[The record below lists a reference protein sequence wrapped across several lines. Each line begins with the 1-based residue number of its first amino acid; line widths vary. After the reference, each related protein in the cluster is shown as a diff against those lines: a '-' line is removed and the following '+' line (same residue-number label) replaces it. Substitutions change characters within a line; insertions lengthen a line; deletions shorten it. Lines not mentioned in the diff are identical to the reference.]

1 MGKLHRLSGDLVMI
15 RCTYRKG
22 NASPCIL
29 CWRSYV
35 TILPQHQYP
44 CVIRDIYL
52 PLSFHGLCGLAVRLT
67 GELLWVHI
75 WDLSASW
82 LLIVQQN
89 RPQATQP
96 MPWIWLAVWGQTSC
110 ICGYVMLT
118 LIYHKCAVPQC
129 FYPWTWWKHT
139 DFVMHFSEHIL
150 CLNPGRNDDPSVL
163 VNSRKFLFSPLRQRH
178 MIKPISP
185 FTVMGHRL
193 IVLEQTYSLPPQNLY
208 SFKVSFLKCM
218 IQMEPQGSSYR
229 DENEVYW

>member
-1 MGKLHRLSGDLVMI
+1 MGSVALLYDWQGSS
-15 RCTYRKG
+15 CE
-22 NASPCIL
+22 CISET
-29 CWRSYV
+29 WV
-35 TILPQHQYP
+35 P
-44 CVIRDIYL
+44 
-52 PLSFHGLCGLAVRLT
+52 HG
-67 GELLWVHI
+67 
-75 WDLSASW
+75 SW
-82 LLIVQQN
+82 LCNKIAHELHSQC
-89 RPQATQP
+89 RGFD
-96 MPWIWLAVWGQTSC
+96 WLSEDKLAAFVV
-110 ICGYVMLT
+110 VMLT

-163 VNSRKFLFSPLRQRH
+163 VNSSKFLFSPLRQRH

-185 FTVMGHRL
+185 FSVMGHRL

-218 IQMEPQGSSYR
+218 IQTEPQGSSYR